1 MGKIQDT
8 LDWFAEKAEK
18 VKDTFGTG
26 VEAFNVSGEKA
37 KDMMG
42 IARPQ

>member
-8 LDWFAEKAEK
+8 IDWFKEETQK

-26 VEAFNVSGEKA
+26 LEALNPKDIADTLEK
-37 KDMMG
+37 
-42 IARPQ
+42 